1 MMNWQRSVSGL
12 DLRSMVVT
20 GVFLLSCV
28 AARAGDDA
36 KKTAES
42 DVAIG
47 GYCPVSY
54 QTLSKAVKGDPA
66 FAVEYQGLVYYC
78 ADSDAKKVFEVRPS
92 KYAPKYGGLCTT
104 ALGGSYGNRMP
115 SDPEIFYVIE
125 GKLYLFSSLRARKA
139 FDRWPNDYI
148 AKADALYEL
157 PAINGYCPVSYQ
169 QAGKAVKGD
178 AKFART
184 YRGAVYHFAEE
195 EAAKAFEKDTKRF
208 VPQYDGFCAEG
219 MVREKS
225 FPADPKLFEVI
236 NGKTYLFFD
245 EAARKTFL
253 SNPKEHTV
261 KADAAWIEHEKAKAQ
276 EDKER
281 IENYRKMP
289 GEPRSQVEPSPTA
302 QPSEPSPSK
311 P

>member
-1 MMNWQRSVSGL
+1 
-12 DLRSMVVT
+12 LRGMVVT
-20 GVFLLSCV
+20 GVLLLSCV
-28 AARAGDDA
+28 AVRAGDDA

-78 ADSDAKKVFEVRPS
+78 ADSDAKKAFEANPG
-92 KYAPKYGGLCTT
+92 KYAPRYGGFCTT

-125 GKLYLFSSLRARKA
+125 GKLYLFSSMRARNA
-139 FDRWPNDYI
+139 FDRWPNEYI
-148 AKADALYEL
+148 AKADALYDI
-157 PAINGYCPVSYQ
+157 PANNGYCLVSYQ
-169 QAGKAVKGD
+169 QVGKAAKGD
-178 AKFART
+178 AKFALT
-184 YRGAVYHFAEE
+184 YRNVVYHFAEA
-195 EAAKAFEKDTKRF
+195 EAAKAFEKEPKRF
-208 VPQYDGFCAEG
+208 LLQYDGFCAEG
-219 MVREKS
+219 MAREKS
-225 FPADPKLFEVI
+225 YPADPKLFEVI
-236 NGKTYLFFD
+236 KGKTYLFFD
-245 EAARKTFL
+245 EEAKKTFL
-253 SNPKEHTV
+253 SNSKELIA
-261 KADAAWIEHEKAKAQ
+261 KADAAWIEHQKAKAQ

-281 IENYRKMP
+281 IEGYRKMP
-289 GEPRSQVEPSPTA
+289 GEPRSQVEPSPAA

>member
-1 MMNWQRSVSGL
+1 M
-12 DLRSMVVT
+12 RSMVVT

-42 DVAIG
+42 DIAIG

-66 FAVEYQGLVYYC
+66 FAVEYQGRVYYC
-78 ADSDAKKVFEVRPS
+78 ADSDAKKVFEAGPG

-115 SDPEIFYVIE
+115 SDPEVFYVIE

-139 FDRWPNDYI
+139 FDRWPNQYI
-148 AKADALYEL
+148 TNADSLYDL
-157 PAINGYCPVSYQ
+157 PAINGYCLVSYQ

-178 AKFART
+178 AKFAST
-184 YRGAVYHFAEE
+184 YRGVVYRFAEA
-195 EAAKAFEKDTKRF
+195 EAVKAFEKDQKRF

-219 MVREKS
+219 MVRGKS

-245 EAARKTFL
+245 EAAKKTFL
-253 SNPKEHTV
+253 SNSKELIA
-261 KADAAWIEHEKAKAQ
+261 KADAAWIEYEKARAK

-281 IENYRKMP
+281 IEGYRKMP
-289 GEPRSQVEPSPTA
+289 GEPRSQGEPSPTA

>member
-1 MMNWQRSVSGL
+1 
-12 DLRSMVVT
+12 MVVT
-20 GVFLLSCV
+20 GVLLFSCV
-28 AARAGDDA
+28 AAHAGDDV

-42 DVAIG
+42 DIAIG

-78 ADSDAKKVFEVRPS
+78 ANSDTKKAFEASPG
-92 KYAPKYGGLCTT
+92 KYVPKYGGLCTT

-115 SDPEIFYVIE
+115 SDAEVFYVIE

-139 FDRWPNDYI
+139 FDREPNQYI
-148 AKADALYEL
+148 ARADALYDL

-178 AKFART
+178 AKLART
-184 YRGAVYHFAEE
+184 YRDLVYHFAGE
-195 EAAKAFEKDTKRF
+195 EAAKAFEKEPKRF
-208 VPQYDGFCAEG
+208 LPQYGGLCAEG
-219 MVREKS
+219 MDRGKS
-225 FPADPKLFEVI
+225 YPADPKLFEII

-245 EAARKTFL
+245 EAAKKTFL
-253 SNPKEHTV
+253 SNSKELIV

-281 IENYRKMP
+281 IDNYRKMP
-289 GEPRSQVEPSPTA
+289 GEPRSPVEPSPTA